1 MRWVRTLVFPVGFAL
16 AIGMLFLPFIST
28 QTRFDSLLR
37 GGIGWTGLDLIVGG
51 NVHDNLQVAQYYSDT
66 TYTLE
71 PTTVTEV
78 YGPGF
83 FESVR
88 FMPGHAAGIIA
99 AVLMLAGLLAQ
110 VLAGR
115 KIQLMVASLASF
127 GAAVAITVAESQAL
141 QHVPV
146 TWSGFLAANA
156 GQRSVPGIQSFEQI
170 ATPGY
175 GFWLVLGLLLTL
187 GTGSLLLGFFRPLDK
202 SEGLRSLERQGV

>member
-1 MRWVRTLVFPVGFAL
+1 MRWVRGLLFPVGFAL
-16 AIGMLFLPFIST
+16 AIGLLFLPFVST

-51 NVHDNLQVAQYYSDT
+51 NVHDNLKVAQYYSDLSF
-66 TYTLE
+66 TLE
-71 PTTVTEV
+71 PTTVTDV
-78 YGPGF
+78 YGAAYF
-83 FESVR
+83 DSVR

-99 AVLMLAGLLAQ
+99 AVLMLAGLLSQ

-115 KIQLMVASLASF
+115 KVQLMVCTLAAF

-146 TWSGFLAANA
+146 TWSGYVAANV
-156 GQRSVPGIQSFEQI
+156 GPKTIPGLQAFEQV

-175 GFWLVLGLLLTL
+175 GFWVVLGLLLAL
-187 GTGSLLLGFFRPLDK
+187 GTASLFLGFFRPA
-202 SEGLRSLERQGV
+202 SVPAAVPEG